1 MKNKNSKL
9 WKSLI
14 LLVITLA
21 LVIYILKDSWASS
34 LEILMSSNLTWI
46 LFACLTYLSYFLLED
61 LCLYKLTLEY
71 KSDFKRKESIEISTM
86 TRFFNGITPFS
97 SGGQPFQIYELKFN
111 GIKLAH
117 GTAIV
122 MENLIIF
129 QIALALWTAIATII
143 NAFLH
148 IIDLNSFLGV
158 LLILGIII
166 NSVLLFFFIFISSN
180 KKASKKIS
188 RIIIKFLAKLKI
200 VKNKEEMIENWDKNC
215 DEYSTC
221 THRLIE
227 KKKLSLTLIFYEFMA
242 LFFYYLIPF
251 FTFKALNI
259 PIGMNFF
266 DLIIIMIHVYI
277 ISTFVPIPGGSGGI
291 EYAFITLFTA
301 YFGKSYVLSSL
312 VIWRFV
318 YYYLPIIIGYLVFAT
333 RKIKQNSCR

>member
-21 LVIYILKDSWASS
+21 LVIYVLKDSWASS
-34 LEILMSSNLTWI
+34 LEILKSSNLFWI
-46 LFACLTYLSYFLLED
+46 LCACLTYFLYFLLED
-61 LCLYKLTLEY
+61 LCLYKLTREY
-71 KSDFKRKESIEISTM
+71 KSDFKRKESLEISTM
-86 TRFFNGITPFS
+86 TKFFNGITPFS

-111 GIKLAH
+111 GVKVAH
-117 GTAIV
+117 GTAIII
-122 MENLIIF
+122 ENLIIF
-129 QIALALWTAIATII
+129 QISLALWTVVATII

-148 IIDLNSFLGV
+148 IINLNSFLGI
-158 LLILGIII
+158 LLISGIVVNTI
-166 NSVLLFFFIFISSN
+166 LLFLVIFISSN

-200 VKNKEEMIENWDKNC
+200 VKNKEEMIETWNKNC

-221 THRLIE
+221 AHRLIE
-227 KKKLSLTLIFYEFMA
+227 KKKLSLTLIFYEFTA

-251 FTFKALNI
+251 FTFKALNV
-259 PIGMNFF
+259 PIGMDFF
-266 DLIIIMIHVYI
+266 DLIIIMIHVFI

-301 YFGKSYVLSSL
+301 YFSKSYVLSSL

-318 YYYLPIIIGYLVFAT
+318 YYYLPIIIGYIVFAT